1 MTCTVSDA
9 LGTVKS
15 RMPVTVN
22 SGALSSSQGLALPC
36 AVRVR
41 SMIYPIMTLVMA
53 SMILEIMGKD
63 HQERSAPNRCQLEH
77 VCIVYVQIGSQHR
90 VEQQR
95 AGRAEKIPQPLFRRC
110 HIF

>member
-53 SMILEIMGKD
+53 SMILEIMGKTT
-63 HQERSAPNRCQLEH
+63 RNAP
-77 VCIVYVQIGSQHR
+77 
-90 VEQQR
+90 
-95 AGRAEKIPQPLFRRC
+95 PQTVVSLSTSV
-110 HIF
+110 